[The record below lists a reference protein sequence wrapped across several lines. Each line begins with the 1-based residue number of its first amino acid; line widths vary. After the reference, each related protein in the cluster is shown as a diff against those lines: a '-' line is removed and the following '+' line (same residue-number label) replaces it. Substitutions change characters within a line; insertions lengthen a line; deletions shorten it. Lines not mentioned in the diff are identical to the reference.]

1 MVNRSTGKTPFEI
14 VYTCFLCCVYD
25 LAIIPIIVGGNKT
38 TYNMAKKASQ
48 IHVEVRAHLE
58 AANAKYKADANQ
70 HRRKKMFQESDL
82 VMEHLWHSHF
92 SWHLQ

>member
-58 AANAKYKADANQ
+58 AANAKYKAYANQ
-70 HRRKKMFQESDL
+70 HRRKKMFQVSDL
-82 VMEHLWHSHF
+82 VMAQRKCFRRVIW
-92 SWHLQ
+92 